1 MAKDNMPAKSIRMSQ
16 EMWDMCDTM
25 TEKTSESS
33 RNEFIRRAVEF
44 YIEYLNH
51 ERFVEFLTPAL
62 ESVID
67 GKIKDSEDRIA
78 RIIFKLAV
86 DQNFLAH
93 LIGNQYDYREE
104 RISKRSAVI
113 LWRKSGARTVSFLL
127 QKPTATGIEAD
138 GKTDSQSAVL
148 RSEIKN
154 SRGERSQRIRGIHC
168 DPRGCRGHSEK
179 RYG

>member
-1 MAKDNMPAKSIRMSQ
+1 MAKDNMIAKGVRMPQ

-25 TEKTSESS
+25 TEKNSESS

-44 YIEYLNH
+44 YIEYKNH
-51 ERFVEFLTPAL
+51 ERHVEFLTPAL

-93 LIGNQYDYREE
+93 LIGNQYDYGNT
-104 RISKRSAVI
+104 
-113 LWRKSGARTVSFLL
+113 RKSVCNSARKKETGARHTRCIRRTVTENFLAG
-127 QKPTATGIEAD
+127 P
-138 GKTDSQSAVL
+138 DSQNGICGARPNSVFIR
-148 RSEIKN
+148 RSIGYWWN
-154 SRGERSQRIRGIHC
+154 
-168 DPRGCRGHSEK
+168 
-179 RYG
+179 

>member
-1 MAKDNMPAKSIRMSQ
+1 MAKDNMIAKGVRMPQ

-25 TEKTSESS
+25 TEKTGESS

-104 RISKRSAVI
+104 DLEEIRRDSMEEVRSTNGQISLSKAYR
-113 LWRKSGARTVSFLL
+113 
-127 QKPTATGIEAD
+127 D
-138 GKTDSQSAVL
+138 GH
-148 RSEIKN
+148 RN
-154 SRGERSQRIRGIHC
+154 
-168 DPRGCRGHSEK
+168 
-179 RYG
+179 

>member
-1 MAKDNMPAKSIRMSQ
+1 M
-16 EMWDMCDTM
+16 
-25 TEKTSESS
+25 
-33 RNEFIRRAVEF
+33 EF

-104 RISKRSAVI
+104 NLEEIRRDCMEEVRSTNGQLSLTKAY
-113 LWRKSGARTVSFLL
+113 R
-127 QKPTATGIEAD
+127 D
-138 GKTDSQSAVL
+138 GH
-148 RSEIKN
+148 RN
-154 SRGERSQRIRGIHC
+154 
-168 DPRGCRGHSEK
+168 
-179 RYG
+179 

>member
-1 MAKDNMPAKSIRMSQ
+1 MAKDNMIAKGVRMPQ

-44 YIEYLNH
+44 YIEYKNH
-51 ERFVEFLTPAL
+51 ERNVEFLTPAL

-104 RISKRSAVI
+104 DLEEIRHDSMEEVRSTNGQISLTKAYR
-113 LWRKSGARTVSFLL
+113 
-127 QKPTATGIEAD
+127 D
-138 GKTDSQSAVL
+138 GH
-148 RSEIKN
+148 RN
-154 SRGERSQRIRGIHC
+154 
-168 DPRGCRGHSEK
+168 
-179 RYG
+179 

>member
-1 MAKDNMPAKSIRMSQ
+1 MAKDNMIAKGVRMPQ
-16 EMWDMCDTM
+16 EMGDMCDTM
-25 TEKTSESS
+25 TKKTSESS
-33 RNEFIRRAVEF
+33 RNELIRRAVEF

-93 LIGNQYDYREE
+93 LIGN
-104 RISKRSAVI
+104 RSRAHA
-113 LWRKSGARTVSFLL
+113 LGLL
-127 QKPTATGIEAD
+127 IAGI
-138 GKTDSQSAVL
+138 K
-148 RSEIKN
+148 
-154 SRGERSQRIRGIHC
+154 QRICLEGLAPDNVELAAR
-168 DPRGCRGHSEK
+168 
-179 RYG
+179 

>member
-1 MAKDNMPAKSIRMSQ
+1 MAKENLIAKGVRMPQ

-44 YIEYLNH
+44 YIEYKNH
-51 ERFVEFLTPAL
+51 ERHVEFLTPAL

-93 LIGNQYDYREE
+93 LIGNQYMKEKK
-104 RISKRSAVI
+104 SKDIELSSALI
-113 LWRKSGARTVSFLL
+113 
-127 QKPTATGIEAD
+127 I
-138 GKTDSQSAVL
+138 
-148 RSEIKN
+148 
-154 SRGERSQRIRGIHC
+154 
-168 DPRGCRGHSEK
+168 
-179 RYG
+179 